1 MYLLDTNV
9 VSELHRAIRGRGD
22 TRVTAWLSDVGL
34 AACQVSAMTL
44 MELEIGVLRMER
56 RDARQGAALRTWLQE
71 RVLPGFEGRV
81 LPVDEAVALRCARL
95 HVPDPRPE
103 RDAMLAATALVH
115 GLIVV
120 TRNEADFTPTGAT
133 VFNPWR
139 PWTVQESNGR
149 YVAADEADDRTATEC
164 P

>member
-22 TRVTAWLSDVGL
+22 PRVTAWLSDVGL
-34 AACQVSAMTL
+34 AACQLSALTM

-56 RDARQGAALRTWLQE
+56 RDGRQGTALRTWLDLKVIPE
-71 RVLPGFEGRV
+71 FEGRV
-81 LPVDEAVALRCARL
+81 LPVDDAVALRCARL

-103 RDAMLAATALVH
+103 RDALLAATALVH
-115 GLIVV
+115 GLTVV
-120 TRNEADFTPTGAT
+120 TRNEADFAPAGVA

-139 PWTVQESNGR
+139 PWTVQESTGR
-149 YVAADEADDRTATEC
+149 YVADHADNRTPTGC